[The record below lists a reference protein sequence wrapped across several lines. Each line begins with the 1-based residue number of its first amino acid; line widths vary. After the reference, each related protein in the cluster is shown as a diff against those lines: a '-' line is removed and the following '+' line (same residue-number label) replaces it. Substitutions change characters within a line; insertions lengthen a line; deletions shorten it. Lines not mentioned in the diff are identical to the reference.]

1 MGMNTAIITWE
12 NAPVPDGMEIRQVYG
27 IIFTD
32 DGRILLSTENKT
44 DHIKYSLAGGHPE
57 ACDRDTSDT
66 LRRELLEEIN
76 TTIHTP
82 LYVEYQLVDEEDG
95 TPLYA
100 QVRMTAI
107 IKSIGPAKADSDNGK
122 TYGRLLTIPDKAALL
137 LNWGEV
143 GAKQIQCAAEILKN
157 NCGVT
162 LKNTQQE
169 YV

>member
-1 MGMNTAIITWE
+1 MAIITWK
-12 NAPVPDGMEIRQVYG
+12 NSPVSDGMEIRQVYG

-57 ACDRDTSDT
+57 ACDKDTSDP

-82 LYVEYQLVDEEDG
+82 LYVGYQLVDEEDG
-95 TPLYA
+95 SPTYA
-100 QVRMTAI
+100 QVRMAALI
-107 IKSIGPAKADSDNGK
+107 DSIGSAKPDPDNGK
-122 TYGRLLTIPDKAALL
+122 TYGRFLTTPDRAAVL

-143 GAKQIQCAAEILKN
+143 GAKQIQCAAEILKS
-157 NCGVT
+157 NCGMA
-162 LKNTQQE
+162 LKSTHEE